1 MCMLAVGPHVFVL
14 GYTEA
19 LIYSNVTLVD
29 LENLG
34 LGAKRV
40 KTLATKSDSQSSDP
54 CMHKVRGEN

>member
-1 MCMLAVGPHVFVL
+1 MCMLAVGPHDFVL
-14 GYTEA
+14 DYTEA

-34 LGAKRV
+34 FGAKRV

-54 CMHKVRGEN
+54 CTHKVGGEN